1 MTSFDHLKSKKL
13 IVAALISGIVA
24 GIISSIHHWYG
35 AIAYDTP
42 WRASVAH
49 WIMTLV
55 LVVYSLL
62 YVYWRNL
69 NNVVGQ
75 ICIWLFLLSAV
86 IFQAGFVT
94 FECVYSHVLKNIL
107 FFGGAS
113 EVLLKTLFPAP
124 AYHLPNNVF
133 FEVTGNLQL
142 IGFVAVWYGYR
153 VFSNRLQIG

>member
-1 MTSFDHLKSKKL
+1 MTSFDYSENKKL
-13 IVAALISGIVA
+13 IIATVFSGIVA
-24 GIISSIHHWYG
+24 GFISSVHHWYG
-35 AIAYDTP
+35 AIVYDTP
-42 WRASVAH
+42 WRASVAY
-49 WIMTLV
+49 WIMGIV

-69 NNVVGQ
+69 DNVVGK

-113 EVLLKTLFPAP
+113 EALLNTLFPSP
-124 AYHLPNNVF
+124 AYHLPDNIF

-153 VFSNRLQIG
+153 VFSNRPQN

>member
-1 MTSFDHLKSKKL
+1 MTSFDYLKSKKL
-13 IVAALISGIVA
+13 IVAAVMSGIAA
-24 GIISSIHHWYG
+24 GIISSVHHWYG

-42 WRASVAH
+42 WRTGVAY
-49 WIMTLV
+49 WIMGIV

-62 YVYWRNL
+62 YVYWRNPG
-69 NNVVGQ
+69 NVVGQ
-75 ICIWLFLLSAV
+75 ICIWLFLVSAV

-113 EVLLKTLFPAP
+113 ETLLNTLFPAP
-124 AYHLPNNVF
+124 AYHLPDNVF

-142 IGFVAVWYGYR
+142 IGFVAVWCGYR
-153 VFSNRLQIG
+153 VFSNRPRN

>member
-1 MTSFDHLKSKKL
+1 MTTIDYSVYKKL
-13 IVAALISGIVA
+13 IIAAVFSGIVA
-24 GIISSIHHWYG
+24 GFISSIHHWYG

-42 WRASVAH
+42 WRASVAY
-49 WIMTLV
+49 WIMGIV

-69 NNVVGQ
+69 DNIVGK

-86 IFQAGFVT
+86 IFQAGFVI

-113 EVLLKTLFPAP
+113 EVLLNTLFPSP
-124 AYHLPNNVF
+124 AYHLPDNVI
-133 FEVTGNLQL
+133 FEVTGIMQL
-142 IGFVAVWYGYR
+142 TGFVAVWYGYR
-153 VFSNRLQIG
+153 VFSNKPPK

>member
-1 MTSFDHLKSKKL
+1 MTSFDYSEYKKL
-13 IVAALISGIVA
+13 VFAAVISGIIA
-24 GIISSIHHWYG
+24 GIVSSVHHWYG
-35 AIAYDTP
+35 AVAYDTP
-42 WRASVAH
+42 WRAVIAY
-49 WIMTLV
+49 WILGFV
-55 LVVYSLL
+55 LVIYSLL

-69 NNVVGQ
+69 DSVAGK
-75 ICIWLFLLSAV
+75 ISIWLFLFAAV

-113 EVLLKTLFPAP
+113 DAMLSTLFPSP
-124 AYHLPNNVF
+124 AYHLPDNVF

-153 VFSNRLQIG
+153 VFKCRPQN